1 MFDYVEKVEEQFNIS
16 TDFHSPVIKIREIT
30 NIKEKRK
37 WMEYFTKGYSGS
49 TIGLYPAM
57 FSEICRYFVA
67 EVDGKD
73 AGFIRITNYTDD
85 WENYYSGEVWNASDA
100 YVKKPYRSKLVLRKL
115 LEFVITNC
123 NVVMARLETERLFN
137 KEYYYRSLGF
147 TYAWTVGV
155 DEQLS
160 IAVIEKL
167 KEAAIRKNN
176 DYRKRK

>member
-1 MFDYVEKVEEQFNIS
+1 MFNYDVEVSVVSDVTSDVF
-16 TDFHSPVIKIREIT
+16 PPLIKIREIT

-73 AGFIRITNYTDD
+73 AGFIRITNYTET
-85 WENYYSGEVWNASDA
+85 WKNYYDGQVWNASDA
-100 YVKKPYRSKLVLRKL
+100 YVKQPYRSKLVLRKL
-115 LEFVITNC
+115 LEFVIANC
-123 NVVMARLETERLFN
+123 NVVMARLETERLYN
-137 KEYYYRSLGF
+137 KQYYYRTLGF
-147 TYAWTVGV
+147 TYAWTVGE
-155 DEQLS
+155 DEQIS

-167 KEAAIRKNN
+167 KEAAIRKNI
-176 DYRKRK
+176 DYRNRK